1 VKHLKKVLLKSSAP
15 EVMTSQEASSLEVR
29 SPEAEDHQKM
39 KESKLQRLFK
49 GFNHNQHCR
58 RPEE

>member
-1 VKHLKKVLLKSSAP
+1 VLLKSSAP

>member
-1 VKHLKKVLLKSSAP
+1 VLLKLSAP
-15 EVMTSQEASSLEVR
+15 EVMMSSEAK

-49 GFNHNQHCR
+49 GFNHA
-58 RPEE
+58 